1 MHNTPFTFAAPSFSD
16 TDLSYTEYC
25 RRVSIALF
33 EQASQHYSVTNSD
46 GTVYNPVLFATVH
59 GSYLYGTAHAGSD
72 LDCYLVVDGVKNK
85 QSVNDAGVDTA
96 RFSTHKFLELVHAG
110 SHQAVEALY
119 SPYAVFNSR
128 HPYYEMVQRLQPSV
142 FNFMRKSMSAAT
154 SFSYRVAEELGVD
167 HPDMI
172 PDNAA
177 LDYAQRKRLRHAKR
191 LEAGVNTVL
200 RGGFQPYSP
209 VWVSR

>member
-25 RRVSIALF
+25 QRVSVALF

-72 LDCYLVVDGVKNK
+72 LDCYLVVDNVKNK
-85 QSVNDAGVDTA
+85 QSVSNTGIDTA
-96 RFSTHKFLELVHAG
+96 RFSTHKFLELVTAG

-128 HPYYEMVQRLQPSV
+128 HPYYEMVQCLQPSV

-154 SFSYRVAEELGVD
+154 SFRYRVAEELGVD
-167 HPDMI
+167 HPSFI
-172 PDNAA
+172 PDNAV
-177 LDYAQRKRLRHAKR
+177 LDYTQHKRLHHAER

-200 RGGFQPYSP
+200 RGGFAAYTP
-209 VWVSR
+209 VWVPR